1 MLENVPIEEL
11 IAMGQGLAPQMNN
24 GGGSESAALSIE
36 ILDKL
41 QAADAMVD
49 NIESCK
55 TAENPTPISATKKS
69 AGGFQFPFMGK
80 RAGGHLFNI
89 MKRDYL
95 EELISK
101 RPGGH
106 LYDMM
111 GKRPGGLLYDMA
123 GKRAGGH
130 LYDIM
135 GKRPGGHLYNIMGK
149 RDGGLLYDIMGKR
162 GESPILDEQA
172 LAQILSTGASLALPG
187 AMSSILGG
195 SSESSADTGSL
206 YTILDNVNDLIA
218 KLSKIAITN

>member
-1 MLENVPIEEL
+1 
-11 IAMGQGLAPQMNN
+11 MG
-24 GGGSESAALSIE
+24 
-36 ILDKL
+36 
-41 QAADAMVD
+41 
-49 NIESCK
+49 
-55 TAENPTPISATKKS
+55 
-69 AGGFQFPFMGK
+69 
-80 RAGGHLFNI
+80 
-89 MKRDYL
+89 
-95 EELISK
+95 ISK

-111 GKRPGGLLYDMA
+111 GKRPGGLLYDMMGKRPGGLMYDMA

-135 GKRPGGHLYNIMGK
+135 GKRGGGHLFNM
-149 RDGGLLYDIMGKR
+149 MGKR

-206 YTILDNVNDLIA
+206 YTILDNVDDLIA
-218 KLSKIAITN
+218 KLSKI

>member
-41 QAADAMVD
+41 QAAEAMVD

-55 TAENPTPISATKKS
+55 TAENPTPISATKKLSPVMAGKRS

-89 MKRDYL
+89 MKKDYL
-95 EELISK
+95 EEMISK

-111 GKRPGGLLYDMA
+111 GKRPGGLLYDM
-123 GKRAGGH
+123 
-130 LYDIM
+130 M
-135 GKRPGGHLYNIMGK
+135 GKRPGGLLYDMAGK

-218 KLSKIAITN
+218 KLSKIAINN

>member
-41 QAADAMVD
+41 QAAEAMVD

-55 TAENPTPISATKKS
+55 TAENPTPISAAKKS

-89 MKRDYL
+89 MKKDYL
-95 EELISK
+95 EEMISK

-111 GKRPGGLLYDMA
+111 GKRPGG
-123 GKRAGGH
+123 H
-130 LYDIM
+130 LYNIM
-135 GKRPGGHLYNIMGK
+135 GKRDGGLLYDIMGK